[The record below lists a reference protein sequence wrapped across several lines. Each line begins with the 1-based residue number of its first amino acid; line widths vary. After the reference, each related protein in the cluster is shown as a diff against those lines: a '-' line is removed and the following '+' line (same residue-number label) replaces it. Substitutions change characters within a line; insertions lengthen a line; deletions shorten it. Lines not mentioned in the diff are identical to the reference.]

1 MKHRLSTFICFIV
14 VRMATAS
21 IDLSWSAFDLI
32 PRPTCANQITLG
44 DPECLFVPKL
54 APYGYTMGNDSSI
67 SVYTDSWGI
76 QRCISWHWSC
86 PHNLEDDSLLFG
98 IQVPG
103 RISCAHPSLVVNST
117 SITDVDVHNATSRPN
132 GLITPTGM

>member
-1 MKHRLSTFICFIV
+1 MKPTRLSTFIVFLLPARI
-14 VRMATAS
+14 ATSSAY
-21 IDLSWSAFDLI
+21 LSWSAFDLL
-32 PRPTCANQITLG
+32 PRPTGANQITLG
-44 DPECLFVPKL
+44 DPECLF
-54 APYGYTMGNDSSI
+54 APCIYSIGNDSSI

-86 PHNLEDDSLLFG
+86 PHNLGDDSLFFG

-117 SITDVDVHNATSRPN
+117 SITDVDIDNATSRPN
-132 GLITPTGM
+132 VLITPTGM